1 MRDLFVEG
9 KGIWGVKV
17 TYFFISIIMA
27 VIILNVNLYKESY
40 IKSDAV
46 FGINDLVE
54 KEVKLKSIIN
64 LFPSKSLNNAIDI
77 KSLYAD
83 DNMSVKALLFS
94 YNGEKYPEGLS
105 LKINEKVF
113 EIKDKPDSRGYVYCY
128 FKNDDIIIS
137 NEKANV
143 QFFVGSEKSD
153 VIEVKATGIVEGNV
167 GDWVTSRD
175 GHTLYFYK
183 GGSNN
188 VIVPNFYN
196 NCIVTDAG
204 GYMKNGRY
212 MNILEKNG
220 NKENI
225 SRVEISDGI
234 ITVGNYFMYN
244 IFGIKEAVLPDSI
257 ELIGGAAFAKTSLTG
272 NIVIPDKV
280 REIYA
285 YAFMETDI
293 TGISLNKGLERLCSY
308 AFYGCS
314 SLKGSIVFPESLYYL
329 GNCAFYECRGLT
341 GNIVIPSGVKYIG
354 DGAFYNCIGLDG
366 NLILEE
372 GIEEIGELS
381 FGGEGKT
388 QMNFKAVKLPSS
400 LKKIGPYAF
409 QYCTKI
415 MSITLP
421 EGLETI
427 CDGAFDHMS
436 GLEDEKM
443 LIPSTVT
450 TIGGDYRIDK
460 NSGYGG
466 HVFYDMGKDE
476 SFTAFEVA
484 EGNKYFKVENGV
496 LYSKDGT
503 RMLAYPRGKKDKEF
517 EIPEGIVQIDEMA
530 FSRASFLKRIV
541 LPDSYEITETLPEN
555 ILNKDCN
562 SLSGAIYTYTSISEV
577 DVKDTNDKYASV
589 NGIVY
594 SKDMKSVWYIP
605 NKYNGDINLES
616 SVGKLEKGSVFAVSK
631 ENTYWNNIYIPS
643 SLYYMD
649 NDIMKFINKNFSG
662 YIFADNS
669 IYYDINKVTG
679 KIEETPFITGD
690 VNMDGSADL
699 NDTLLVLEYL
709 AGFSDDEI
717 NMKVADTN
725 EDGNIDII
733 DAINCVKAML
743 K

>member
-1 MRDLFVEG
+1 MRGLFIEVKE
-9 KGIWGVKV
+9 IWGAKISS
-17 TYFFISIIMA
+17 FFIGIVMA
-27 VIILNVNLYKESY
+27 AIILNVNLYEISF
-40 IKSDAV
+40 IKPDVV
-46 FGINDLVE
+46 FNINDIEE
-54 KEVKLKSIIN
+54 KEVKLKGIIN
-64 LFPSKSLNNAIDI
+64 LFPSKSIEDAIDL
-77 KSLYAD
+77 KSLYVD

-94 YNGEKYPEGLS
+94 YDDEKYPKDLS
-105 LKINEKVF
+105 VKINEKVF
-113 EIKDKPDSRGYVYCY
+113 EVKDKPDSKGYVYCY

-137 NEKANV
+137 DEKVKV

-153 VIEVKATGIVEGNV
+153 VIEVKTTDIVEGKI

-175 GHTLYFYK
+175 GHTLYFYN
-183 GGSNN
+183 GDSNN
-188 VIVPNFYN
+188 VTVPNFYN

-212 MNILEKNG
+212 MSILEKNS
-220 NKENI
+220 NKENR

-244 IFGIKEAVLPDSI
+244 IPGIKEAVLPDSI
-257 ELIGGAAFAKTSLTG
+257 ELIGGAAFAKTSITG

-280 REIYA
+280 KEIYA

-293 TGISLNKGLERLCSY
+293 TGISLNKGLERICSY

-314 SLKGSIVFPESLYYL
+314 NLKGSIVFPESLYYL

-341 GNIVIPSGVKYIG
+341 GNIVIPGGVKYIG

-366 NLILEE
+366 HLILEE
-372 GIEEIGELS
+372 GVREIGELS

-388 QMNFKAVKLPSS
+388 EMNFKDVKLPLS
-400 LKKIGPYAF
+400 LKKIGPFAF

-415 MSITLP
+415 TSISLP

-476 SFTAFEVA
+476 SFIAFEVA
-484 EGNKYFKVENGV
+484 EGNKYFKAENGV

-503 RMLAYPRGKKDKEF
+503 RMLAYPRGKKDSVF
-517 EIPEGIVQIDEMA
+517 EIPEGIIQIDEMA
-530 FSRASFLKRIV
+530 FSRAAFLRKIV
-541 LPDSYEITETLPEN
+541 LPDSYEITNTLPEN

-562 SLSGAIYTYTSISEV
+562 SLSGAIYVYTAISEV
-577 DVKDTNDKYASV
+577 NVNDTNEKYVSV

-605 NKYNGDINLES
+605 NKYNGDINLEYG
-616 SVGKLEKGSVFAVSK
+616 VCKLEKGSVFAVSK
-631 ENTYWNNIYIPS
+631 ENTCWNNIYIPQ

-649 NDIMKFINKNFSG
+649 SVIMKFVNENFSG
-662 YIFADNS
+662 YIFADDS
-669 IYYDINKVTG
+669 IYYNINDVTG
-679 KIEETPFITGD
+679 KIEQTPLIAGD
-690 VNMDGSADL
+690 VNMDGHADL
-699 NDTLLVLEYL
+699 NDTLLLFRCL
-709 AGFSDDEI
+709 AGVIDRGI
-717 NMKVADTN
+717 NMRAADIN
-725 EDGNIDII
+725 SDGKIDII
-733 DAINCVKAML
+733 DGINYIKEIL